1 MGTKP
6 TSEATRPGLGLAAI
20 SEGMVGLH
28 KEYYGKGP
36 TQAKSYAVNDTIL
49 CILRGGFTTAE
60 ETLMADDKVDDV
72 QRIRRH
78 FQRTMKD
85 RFTTLVEEAL
95 GRSVI
100 GYMSAVHCDPDVA
113 VELFML
119 APADEPLNGE
129 HEFVQPA
136 S

>member
-1 MGTKP
+1 MVSKP
-6 TSEATRPGLGLAAI
+6 SPEAPGAGVALAAI

-36 TQAKSYAVNDTIL
+36 TQARTYAVNDTIL
-49 CILRGGFTTAE
+49 CILKGGFTTVE
-60 ETLMADDKVDDV
+60 ETLMADQRVEDV
-72 QRIRRH
+72 QKIRH
-78 FQRTMKD
+78 AFQRTMQS

-100 GYMSAVHCDPDVA
+100 GYMSAVHCDPDIA

-119 APADEPLNGE
+119 APADEPLRGE
-129 HEFVQPA
+129 HEFVEPA
-136 S
+136 A

>member
-1 MGTKP
+1 MGAEP
-6 TSEATRPGLGLAAI
+6 TSESTGSGFALAAI

-36 TQAKSYAVNDTIL
+36 TQAKTYAVNDTIL
-49 CILRGGFTTAE
+49 CILKGGFTTAE
-60 ETLMADDKVDDV
+60 ETLMADDKVEDV

-78 FQRTMKD
+78 FQRTMED
-85 RFTTLVEEAL
+85 RFTTLVEDAL

-129 HEFVQPA
+129 HEFVDQA